1 MAQVLGQLVSIGLQ
15 DKQIIDLALSLHS
28 KPNHKQEHVGSS
40 TTHGS
45 LNRLA
50 EDSNQ
55 HIELAKD
62 HVDSPDLGVARNS
75 ADVHRGI
82 TDHAVI
88 AGLVSKAFPGNPLTF
103 VGGKYPPSLHNEDLE
118 DIREMQELALA
129 RKSSNSQAR
138 GG

>member
-1 MAQVLGQLVSIGLQ
+1 M
-15 DKQIIDLALSLHS
+15 
-28 KPNHKQEHVGSS
+28 
-40 TTHGS
+40 
-45 LNRLA
+45 
-50 EDSNQ
+50 
-55 HIELAKD
+55 
-62 HVDSPDLGVARNS
+62 ARNS
-75 ADVHRGI
+75 DVQRGI
-82 TDHAVI
+82 TDRPVI

>member
-1 MAQVLGQLVSIGLQ
+1 MQ
-15 DKQIIDLALSLHS
+15 DKHIIDLALSLHS
-28 KPNHKQEHVGSS
+28 KPNHKQEHVDSS
-40 TTHGS
+40 ATYGG
-45 LNRLA
+45 LIA

-75 ADVHRGI
+75 ANVHRGI
-82 TDHAVI
+82 SDHAII
-88 AGLVSKAFPGNPLTF
+88 AGLVSKAFPWNPLTF
-103 VGGKYPPSLHNEDLE
+103 VGGKYPPSLHIEDHE